1 MKRPTGRWRYETDT
15 ADAWSHDRRE
25 FTPGAMI
32 KANVNDWVIF
42 SRGRDQKQVRKV
54 THVDAKG
61 RLYFRPS
68 KDWRDGYEP
77 ETGHSRN
84 SKGRIERLATKEEI
98 REHLRVEEQKAEDR
112 RREQERRQSQETWT
126 CNSSQAPSSI
136 SRNSS
141 SVHLQKMRF
150 MN

>member
-1 MKRPTGRWRYETDT
+1 
-15 ADAWSHDRRE
+15 
-25 FTPGAMI
+25 MI

-42 SRGRDQKQVRKV
+42 STGREKQVRKV

-84 SKGRIERLATKEEI
+84 SKGRIERLATKEI

-112 RREQERRQSQETWT
+112 RRDEERRQSQEYVDMQFIASTIEHQSEQFLGTFTKDEIHEWAERLR
-126 CNSSQAPSSI
+126 QAKDDSESG
-136 SRNSS
+136 
-141 SVHLQKMRF
+141 
-150 MN
+150 

>member
-1 MKRPTGRWRYETDT
+1 
-15 ADAWSHDRRE
+15 
-25 FTPGAMI
+25 MI

-42 SRGRDQKQVRKV
+42 STGRDQKQVRKV

-68 KDWRDGYEP
+68 KDGRDGYEP

-112 RREQERRQSQETWT
+112 RRDEERRQSQEYVDMQFIASTIEHQSEQFLGTFTKDEIHEWAERLR
-126 CNSSQAPSSI
+126 QAKDDSESG
-136 SRNSS
+136 
-141 SVHLQKMRF
+141 
-150 MN
+150 

>member
-1 MKRPTGRWRYETDT
+1 
-15 ADAWSHDRRE
+15 
-25 FTPGAMI
+25 MI

-42 SRGRDQKQVRKV
+42 STGREKQVRKV

-84 SKGRIERLATKEEI
+84 SKGRIERLATKEI

-112 RREQERRQSQETWT
+112 RRDEERRQSQEYVDMQFIAGTIEHQPEQFLGTFTKDEIHEWAERLR
-126 CNSSQAPSSI
+126 QAKDDSESG
-136 SRNSS
+136 
-141 SVHLQKMRF
+141 
-150 MN
+150 

>member
-1 MKRPTGRWRYETDT
+1 
-15 ADAWSHDRRE
+15 
-25 FTPGAMI
+25 MI

-42 SRGRDQKQVRKV
+42 STGREKQVRKV

-112 RREQERRQSQETWT
+112 RRAAGLARIRAATKARW
-126 CNSSQAPSSI
+126 A
-136 SRNSS
+136 RWRA
-141 SVHLQKMRF
+141 QK
-150 MN
+150 

>member
-1 MKRPTGRWRYETDT
+1 
-15 ADAWSHDRRE
+15 
-25 FTPGAMI
+25 MI
-32 KANVNDWVIF
+32 KANVGDWVIF
-42 SRGRDQKQVRKV
+42 STGREKQVRKV

-98 REHLRVEEQKAEDR
+98 AERLRAEDQKKQER
-112 RREQERRQSQETWT
+112 QREESRRQSQEYVDMQLIQSTIEHQPEQFLGT
-126 CNSSQAPSSI
+126 FTKDEIHEIAERLRQQEEDKANG
-136 SRNSS
+136 
-141 SVHLQKMRF
+141 
-150 MN
+150 

>member
-1 MKRPTGRWRYETDT
+1 
-15 ADAWSHDRRE
+15 
-25 FTPGAMI
+25 MI

-42 SRGRDQKQVRKV
+42 STGREKQVRKV

-84 SKGRIERLATKEEI
+84 SKGRIERLATKEI

-112 RREQERRQSQETWT
+112 RRDEERRQSQEYVDMQFIASTIEHQPEQFLGT
-126 CNSSQAPSSI
+126 FTKDEIHECAERLRQAKDDSESG
-136 SRNSS
+136 
-141 SVHLQKMRF
+141 
-150 MN
+150 